1 LNEFMTA
8 PMTEADIDSV
18 YAIECDSFSVPWS
31 RDSFFDLLENPSAAF
46 FCALDVD
53 GSVSGYAGLF
63 YIEGDELYAGSAEIM
78 NIAVKSDKRRCGIA
92 ASLMRRLEEFAASHG
107 VHLLMLE
114 VRRSNE
120 SARSL
125 YRLFGYSEVGI
136 RRKYYSHPTED
147 AILMNKTI

>member
-1 LNEFMTA
+1 MSET
-8 PMTEADIDSV
+8 DIDSV

-31 RDSFFDLLENPSAAF
+31 RDSFCELLENPSAAF
-46 FCALDVD
+46 FCALDRD

-63 YIEGDELYAGSAEIM
+63 YVEGDEKYTGSAEIM
-78 NIAVKSDKRRCGIA
+78 NIAVRSDRRRCGIA
-92 ASLMRRLEEFAASHG
+92 ASLMRRLEEFAAAHSVG
-107 VHLLMLE
+107 LLMLE

-125 YRLFGYSEVGI
+125 YRLFGYSEAGV

>member
-1 LNEFMTA
+1 MTA
-8 PMTEADIDSV
+8 SDIDSV

-31 RDSFFDLLENPSAAF
+31 RDSFCELLENPSAAF
-46 FCALDVD
+46 FCALDRD

-63 YIEGDELYAGSAEIM
+63 YIEGDDLHAGSAEIM
-78 NIAVKSDKRRCGIA
+78 NIAVRSDRRRCGIA
-92 ASLMRRLEEFAASHG
+92 ASLMRRLEEFAAAHC
-107 VHLLMLE
+107 VDLLMLE

-125 YRLFGYSEVGI
+125 YRLNGYSEVGI